1 MFTTLATSCF
11 PENQPAQ
18 HLPLAWHFVAEVERI
33 CTETLDLHLKE
44 HQFNEVWGSRD
55 SEESGLVFHI
65 MSTMLKH
72 ETMGPCQPNKIKIS
86 MFDCPTDVLEMCL
99 SWFIQNW
106 LEHACLTCHVVW
118 SFIAYV
124 SNVVINSKIWLL
136 TGKSYNHEST

>member
-1 MFTTLATSCF
+1 MFTTQATSCF

-65 MSTMLKH
+65 MSSMLKH
-72 ETMGPCQPNKIKIS
+72 ETMGPRQPNKIKSVCLIVQLMFLKCVYHDLSKTDLS
-86 MFDCPTDVLEMCL
+86 MLV
-99 SWFIQNW
+99 
-106 LEHACLTCHVVW
+106 
-118 SFIAYV
+118 
-124 SNVVINSKIWLL
+124 
-136 TGKSYNHEST
+136 